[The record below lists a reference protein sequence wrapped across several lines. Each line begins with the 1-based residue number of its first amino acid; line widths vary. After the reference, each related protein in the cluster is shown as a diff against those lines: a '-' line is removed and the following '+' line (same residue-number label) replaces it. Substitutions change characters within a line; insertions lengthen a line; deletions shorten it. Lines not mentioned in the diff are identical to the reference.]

1 MGIKEKIPENLLFQD
16 TKEQLTIIS
25 ERMSRIPKLSSKD
38 FKESAIQEA
47 EPLSNDILLHIK
59 IWFQHQER
67 LWVHKETEAEDIIQ
81 VLVRITRWTGDL
93 LKWMLLTVF
102 LINAHVSPWSV
113 ITAVSVTLNSFQMPD
128 RKICSLVWF
137 MRLFTWAFQKM
148 FLQITWKA

>member
-1 MGIKEKIPENLLFQD
+1 MRTHQMKEAILNINSNDLEDILAHALATIKEKIPENLLFQD

-67 LWVHKETEAEDIIQ
+67 L
-81 VLVRITRWTGDL
+81 
-93 LKWMLLTVF
+93 
-102 LINAHVSPWSV
+102 
-113 ITAVSVTLNSFQMPD
+113 
-128 RKICSLVWF
+128 
-137 MRLFTWAFQKM
+137 
-148 FLQITWKA
+148 

>member
-1 MGIKEKIPENLLFQD
+1 MNINSNDLEDILAHALATIKEKIPENLLFQD

-67 LWVHKETEAEDIIQ
+67 L
-81 VLVRITRWTGDL
+81 
-93 LKWMLLTVF
+93 
-102 LINAHVSPWSV
+102 
-113 ITAVSVTLNSFQMPD
+113 
-128 RKICSLVWF
+128 
-137 MRLFTWAFQKM
+137 
-148 FLQITWKA
+148 